1 MAFAYRPTDRMTIPN
16 ALENLDRHWAVK
28 VVTPED
34 RAAAIQ
40 YGMSVLTRLGS
51 NAPIDGDALPDFVVP
66 LAGAYVI
73 AASEWLDFDGA
84 ASPAARLSAEQ
95 EAQRAAH
102 HKTSADHA

>member
-66 LAGAYVI
+66 LA
-73 AASEWLDFDGA
+73 AACVTARRKGPACAGA
-84 ASPAARLSAEQ
+84 ASPAVRMSAEQ

-102 HKTSADHA
+102 IEAGAD